1 MKCSEVMTPQPS
13 TCTPQATAQAAALIM
28 SEEDVGIVP
37 VVEPETHRLLGVVT
51 DRDLCLDVV
60 AAGKHPEMLRLMAI
74 LHEHPV
80 TCHLEDEV
88 DVCLVRMKIHQ
99 IRRMPIVDDSGIC
112 VGIIAQKD
120 LALQL
125 REAEQ
130 LLSLL
135 REVSKP
141 AGRPAQTSE

>member
-1 MKCSEVMTPQPS
+1 MKCSQVMTPQPS

-37 VVEPETHRLLGVVT
+37 VVEPETQRLLGVVT

-60 AAGKHPEMLRLMAI
+60 AAGKHPEMLRLVTI

-80 TCHLEDEV
+80 TCRLDDEV
-88 DVCLVRMKIHQ
+88 EVCLLRMKEHQ
-99 IRRMPIVDDSGIC
+99 IRRMPIVDDSGVC

-125 REAEQ
+125 GESEQ
-130 LLSLL
+130 VSSLL
-135 REVSKP
+135 RAVSKP
-141 AGRPAQTSE
+141 AGRPA